1 MEASQKAAW
10 KPYPVIRLD
19 FNAGQYDT
27 VEALINTLDFQ
38 ISEYEKKYG
47 TSSAKDFPSRFSALI
62 NAAYSMTGE
71 HVVILVDEYDKPL
84 LSTQYINEELNEKYR
99 TILKGFY
106 GVLKIFGLPECGS
119 KVCVFK

>member
-1 MEASQKAAW
+1 
-10 KPYPVIRLD
+10 
-19 FNAGQYDT
+19 
-27 VEALINTLDFQ
+27 
-38 ISEYEKKYG
+38 
-47 TSSAKDFPSRFSALI
+47 
-62 NAAYSMTGE
+62 MTGE